1 MYSIWFKVF
10 IVYNQYMKSTVFGS
24 VEYVDVHAL
33 KQFFDNLS
41 IETNINN
48 DDANKHIVTSF
59 CYLLT

>member
-1 MYSIWFKVF
+1 
-10 IVYNQYMKSTVFGS
+10 MKSTVFS
-24 VEYVDVHAL
+24 LVEYVDVHAL

-48 DDANKHIVTSF
+48 DDANKYSVKSF